1 MLKQEKIE
9 NETNIDV
16 ESYKKNLVKIKGEL
30 YDSIITTIHASK
42 GLEFEQVVIQSKD
55 YNLNVEDDLYLH
67 YVAVSRPKEKLL
79 VLIQCPDQIK
89 YINSIKA
96 NILKC
101 NELQID
107 LNINNIINGVNS
119 EEFANKTGS

>member
-96 NILKC
+96 NISKC